1 MFDQISVCLDMAGC
15 PNRCK
20 HCWLGC
26 TPNGHLH
33 ADDLRAVAAA
43 FRPHAHHLEVAS
55 WYREPDY
62 LPEYRALWDLE
73 NELSDR
79 RTVTHWEL
87 LSVWRA
93 VRDDAYVPWLKT
105 LGIRR
110 CQLTLFGGERMT
122 DDYTGRP
129 GAFGEIL
136 ETMDRLLDRGIAP
149 RIQAFVN
156 KDNLA
161 DLDAV
166 ADLIRSHRLEERCG
180 AIGIPFSAFVHQGS
194 CDGEN
199 AKRVAIR
206 PTPEDL
212 QRIPPLLIGH
222 TLRHFGKTSLEAV
235 FGQTEQALYSELEAD
250 DSTAVLVSEQ
260 PVFLVDK
267 DFKVYPNRSAP
278 APYWRLGDLR
288 EDGADKILNRYR
300 SCGSPAQQAR
310 KDVPLGAMVRACGN
324 PSSRRLF
331 SKGDYIDY
339 ILNTYCEVTAS

>member
-1 MFDQISVCLDMAGC
+1 VFDKIFVCLDMAGC
-15 PNRCK
+15 PNRCR

-26 TPNGHLH
+26 TPNGRLH

-43 FRPHAHHLEVAS
+43 FRPYARQLEVAS

-93 VRDDAYVPWLKT
+93 VRDEAYIPWLKT
-105 LGIRR
+105 LGIRSA
-110 CQLTLFGGERMT
+110 QLTLFGGEQMT

-129 GAFGEIL
+129 GAYAEIL
-136 ETMDRLLDRGIAP
+136 ATMDRLLKNAIAL
-149 RIQAFVN
+149 RIQVFVN
-156 KDNLA
+156 KENLT
-161 DLDAV
+161 DLEVV
-166 ADLIRSHRLEERCG
+166 ADLIQSHRLEERCA
-180 AIGIPFSAFVHQGS
+180 AIGMPFAAFVHQGS

-212 QRIPPLLIGH
+212 AQIPPLLVEH
-222 TLRHFGKTSLEAV
+222 TLRHFGQTSLEAV
-235 FGQTEQALYSELEAD
+235 FGQTEQTLFSELEAD
-250 DSTAVLVSEQ
+250 GTTASLVSEQ
-260 PVFLVDK
+260 PVFFVDK

-278 APYWRLGDLR
+278 APYWCLGDLR
-288 EDGADKILNRYR
+288 EDGADKILNRYQN
-300 SCGSPAQQAR
+300 GASPAQQAR
-310 KDVPLGAMVRACGN
+310 KDVPLGAMVRACGD

-331 SKGDYIDY
+331 SKDDYIDY
-339 ILNTYCEVTAS
+339 ILNTYCEVTAP